1 MKTKTGKINIITLGC
16 AKNTVDSEAL
26 FSQLLTNDF
35 ALTEKIDN
43 ADIAIINTCGFID
56 AAKRQSVETILS
68 AVQRKTEGN
77 LEKVFVMGC
86 LSERYSKDLAKEIP
100 EVDRFF
106 GTNQLPDILEEL
118 GGKYKY
124 ELLGERAIS
133 TPHHFAYLKISEG
146 CDNPC
151 SFCAIPI
158 MRGGHKTKPIEQ
170 VMDETMRLVEKGV
183 RELIVIGQDTT
194 YYGLDLYGERKLASL
209 LSSLA
214 SIKELE
220 WIRLMYAYPAK
231 FPLDVLQ
238 SFSDNPKICRY
249 LDMPIQHAADNVL
262 KSMRRGI
269 TRRTTENLIATIRR
283 TVPDIALRT
292 TLIVGYPNETESDFE
307 ELVQFVKEVKFDRL
321 GVFTYSQE
329 DQTTAFDLGD
339 TIPQEEKERRKEYIM
354 EVQREVSLQQNES
367 RIGKNTRAVV
377 ERIEDGNFV
386 GRTEWDAPE
395 IDNEVFI
402 PQTEET
408 RLKIGQFVEV
418 TISDATE
425 FDLYAEPMTVPA

>member
-1 MKTKTGKINIITLGC
+1 MKTQTGKINIITLGC

-26 FSQLLTNDF
+26 YAQLLTNDF
-35 ALTEKIDN
+35 SLTEEIDD

-56 AAKRQSVETILS
+56 AAKRQSVDTILS
-68 AVQRKTEGN
+68 AVQRKTEGQ

-86 LSERYSKDLAKEIP
+86 LSERYSNDLKKEIP

-124 ELLGERAIS
+124 ELLGERALS

-158 MRGGHKTKPIEQ
+158 MRGRHTSKPVEHI
-170 VMDETMRLVEKGV
+170 MDETMRLVEKGV
-183 RELIVIGQDTT
+183 KEIIVIGQDTT
-194 YYGLDLYGERKLASL
+194 YYGLDMYGKRNLASL
-209 LSSLA
+209 LTSLA
-214 SIKELE
+214 SVKELE

-231 FPLDVLQ
+231 FPHDILPVLA
-238 SFSDNPKICRY
+238 DHPNICKY
-249 LDMPIQHAADNVL
+249 LDMPVQHASDNVL

-269 TRRTTENLIATIRR
+269 TRNTTEKLIASIR
-283 TVPDIALRT
+283 TAVPGIALRT
-292 TLIVGYPNETESDFE
+292 TLIVGYPNETEKDFE
-307 ELVQFVKEVKFDRL
+307 ELAQFVRDVKFDRL

-329 DQTTAFDLGD
+329 DQTGAYDLED
-339 TIPQEEKERRKEYIM
+339 PVPAEEKERRKEYIM
-354 EVQREVSLQQNES
+354 EIQRGISLEQNER
-367 RIGKNTRAVV
+367 RIGTRTKAVV
-377 ERIEDGNFV
+377 ERTEEGNFV

-402 PQTEET
+402 TAPAGGL
-408 RLKIGQFVEV
+408 RIGQFADV

-425 FDLYAEPMTVPA
+425 YDLYAELT